1 MIRFTEGWPRR
12 ACLGLAVNLLAACAY
27 PLNAVYPLNALSKAL
42 TVPRT
47 YPAEEFFT
55 GRKLKLAKA
64 IEADDMSAFR
74 QLAKGED
81 LAAPGDRQMTLL
93 WFAIQQQKFDAIKTL
108 IQLGVD
114 PDTQIAQGIGTAL
127 DYALLQKDLRFL
139 TAMLDG
145 GLSPNHKSPK
155 HNLMLQRA
163 LVEGS
168 FEHLKLLVD
177 RGANINERD
186 SIGGTAL
193 HEAVSTV
200 QLEQAIYL
208 VERGADVTTNRT
220 NGVSVEWAV
229 HKALER
235 QAPGALR
242 TQFEAVRD
250 LMIKKGVKFPPD
262 PPEVVRDQVR
272 SKGLKPA
279 VPWGL
284 QS

>member
-1 MIRFTEGWPRR
+1 MTLFTKGWPRR
-12 ACLGLAVNLLAACAY
+12 ACLTIAASLVAACTF
-27 PLNAVYPLNALSKAL
+27 PNKAL
-42 TVPRT
+42 TMQQT
-47 YPAEEFFT
+47 YRAEEFFT

-64 IEADDMSAFR
+64 IEAGDMGVFR
-74 QLAKGED
+74 QLAKGDD

-114 PDTQIAQGIGTAL
+114 PDTQLAQGIGSAL
-127 DYALLQKDLRFL
+127 DYALYQKDLRFL
-139 TAMLDG
+139 KAMLDG
-145 GLSPNHKSPK
+145 GLSPNHQSPK

-163 LVEGS
+163 LIKGG
-168 FEHLKLLVD
+168 FDHIKLLME
-177 RGANINERD
+177 RGADVNQRD

-193 HEAVSTV
+193 HDAVNAV
-200 QLEQAIYL
+200 KPDIALYL
-208 VERGADVTTNRT
+208 IERGADVKTNLT
-220 NGVSVEWAV
+220 NGVSVALSV
-229 HKALER
+229 QRRLER
-235 QAPGALR
+235 QAPGPLH

-262 PPEVVRDQVR
+262 PPEVVRDQMR